1 MHLQILNQSIVVVND
16 QQTAKDLFETR
27 HKIYSERPAFV
38 MANQLMQKGYMMPF
52 ISNNERSDIFVSRPS
67 SNGLFRFKKVRKL
80 LVSEL
85 RPVKVASAFHKIQT
99 FEVQRLVKVSLCVT
113 CH

>member
-1 MHLQILNQSIVVVND
+1 
-16 QQTAKDLFETR
+16 
-27 HKIYSERPAFV
+27 
-38 MANQLMQKGYMMPF
+38 MASQLMQKGYMMPF
-52 ISNNERSDIFVSRPS
+52 ISNNERYGVFIVHPY
-67 SNGLFRFKKVRKL
+67 SNKLVRFKKVRKL

-113 CH
+113 FYCFLTVL